1 MPDYYEQPAYLK
13 EIETTTVTQTP
24 ETYNPTPEVST
35 TTTTEIKTP
44 RKIPV
49 TLLIAVGII
58 LFLVLIFLLLRG
70 TATPT
75 TTPSTQKVTLQWWG
89 VFLDPSVVKPLID
102 EYQAAN
108 PNVTIQYANRFPEG
122 DYDTAAGIYKTEL
135 NRVLKLNDP
144 VGIPDIFMVENT
156 WAGDYESFVKSS
168 TSYDFDS
175 YKSIFYPAI
184 VNDFTAAASKSVY
197 GVPLWIDDLAIIYN
211 KDMLKE
217 VAVSEPPADWVGFE
231 SLAKSLTKRQ
241 SGSIVQAGFSAGSG
255 ANVTYAPEIFN
266 LLMSQNGV
274 QIIND
279 QGLPTFGSD
288 TDSVTALQS
297 YKDYLNN
304 TTGTWN
310 NDFKVDAASFLE
322 RKLAMMVTTSYKY
335 REIKA
340 FNESYQLGIDIG
352 VSQIPQ
358 LQGQAQPIMNWADYW
373 GAMVSTARPNA
384 TASWTFLKW
393 LTDPAQLRKLN
404 KNEGD
409 FNKQFSFLYPRLDMA
424 QDFQNDSNLKIFN
437 ASLPF
442 AQSWKMYKGADVKK
456 EFIKLIDQ
464 SGVSQSSIVSTQTA
478 IQSLINNKGKL

>member
-24 ETYNPTPEVST
+24 ETYTPEPVAPDA
-35 TTTTEIKTP
+35 TP
-44 RKIPV
+44 RRKIPV
-49 TLLIAVGII
+49 TLLIVVGVI
-58 LFLVLIFLLLRG
+58 LFLLLLFLLFSNLLK
-70 TATPT
+70 TPT
-75 TTPSTQKVTLQWWG
+75 TNNNTPTGKVTLQWWG

-102 EYQAAN
+102 EYQAQN
-108 PNVTIQYANRFPEG
+108 TNVTIQYANRFPEG
-122 DYDTAAGIYKTEL
+122 QYDTAADIYKTEL
-135 NRVLKLNDP
+135 NRVLKAGDQ
-144 VGIPDIFMVENT
+144 VDIPDIFMVENT
-156 WAGDYESFVKSS
+156 WAGDYENYVKAS
-168 TSYDFDS
+168 TTYDYDTF
-175 YKSIFYPAI
+175 KSIFYPAA
-184 VNDFTAAASKSVY
+184 VTDFSSAANKAVY
-197 GVPLWIDDLAIIYN
+197 GVPLWMDDLAIIYN

-217 VAVSEPPADWVGFE
+217 ASVSEPPTDWVSFQD
-231 SLAKSLTKRQ
+231 LAKKLTKRT
-241 SGSIVQAGFSAGSG
+241 SGNITQAGFASGVG

-274 QIIND
+274 QIVD
-279 QGLPTFGSD
+279 AQGLPTFGAD

-297 YKDYLNN
+297 YKDFDNN
-304 TTGTWN
+304 TNGTWN
-310 NDFKVDAASFLE
+310 SDFKVDAASFLE

-340 FNESYQLGIDIG
+340 FNETYQLGIDIG
-352 VSQIPQ
+352 VSQMPQ
-358 LQGQAQPIMNWADYW
+358 LQGQSQDVLNWADYW
-373 GAMVSTARPNA
+373 GAMVANARPNTQVA
-384 TASWTFLKW
+384 WNFLKW

-409 FNKQFSFLYPRLDMA
+409 FNKQFSFLYPRTDMA
-424 QDFQNDSNLKIFN
+424 SDYQNDSNLKIFN

-478 IQSLINNKGKL
+478 IQSLINNKGKF